1 MKQIRKIEI
10 KNYRSI
16 KTQTIKDI
24 EDFNIF
30 SGGNDVGKS
39 NVLRALDLF
48 FNDKDVDFFKE
59 FNIARKAEIKK
70 QREKQII
77 SIKLWF
83 HNDTYKNLPPIF
95 SVKKIW
101 DKSGKII
108 NIQND
113 IGTWLKTHTSI
124 TEKQAQTSLS
134 LYLNRFRFKYIPAIK
149 DDSCFNQLLI
159 ELYNAIVENTIGSLE
174 EFESTLA
181 SFNQKLLELSKD
193 LSLTFRTLT
202 GIESAIN
209 IPTSVNDLARRLS
222 VETYTKDKNAV
233 PLFNRGDGVRMQYIP
248 SILNFIST
256 IEKNKWHIWAIDE
269 PETSCEYVKTS
280 ALAKDFLREYCLK
293 NQIFISSHSFH
304 FITLEDKKISR
315 YRVYI
320 KDEKSNII
328 NVKSDLFS
336 DNELKSELGIYELL
350 AGLQD
355 VYDKFVQDC
364 KLLEENIE
372 LIHNLNKVLL
382 LFEGKSDR
390 ILFRKAITKLNPDR
404 MQDFCFA
411 EDADQKQRAV
421 IGEGADSLYGF
432 LTSHIPKI
440 NSMNKKIIAIFDN
453 DEGGKKQYNKIKKDF
468 STVYNIEMIGDKE
481 VLKHK
486 KYDVYVFCLQPPIF
500 RKNFVNDEPKYCY
513 LSTELLLQD
522 SNIPENKRAYVPH
535 TSPVLF
541 SFKNNADKLAF
552 ASSID
557 ADADYTGFNDTLEII
572 FKICPHKTS

>member
-1 MKQIRKIEI
+1 MKQIKKIEI

-16 KTQTIKDI
+16 KTQTIENIKDL
-24 EDFNIF
+24 NIF

-48 FNDKDVDFFKE
+48 FNDKDVDFSKE

-83 HNDTYKNLPPIF
+83 NNDTYKNLPKTF

-108 NIQND
+108 NVQND
-113 IGTWLKTHTSI
+113 IGTWLKSHSNI

-134 LYLNRFRFKYIPAIK
+134 LYLNRFRLKYIPAIK
-149 DDSCFNQLLI
+149 DDVCFNHLLI

-174 EFESTLA
+174 EFELTLD

-193 LSLTFRTLT
+193 LSQTFKELT

-209 IPTSVNDLARRLS
+209 IPTNVNDLARRLS
-222 VETYTKDKNAV
+222 VETYTKDSNAI

-269 PETSCEYVKTS
+269 PETSCEYAKTS
-280 ALAKDFLREYCLK
+280 TLAKDFVKEYCLK
-293 NQIFISSHSFH
+293 NQVFISSHSFH
-304 FITLEDKKISR
+304 FISLEDEKISR
-315 YRVYI
+315 YRVCI
-320 KDEKSNII
+320 KEEKSNII

-336 DNELKSELGIYELL
+336 DSELQSELGVYELL
-350 AGLQD
+350 SGLQG
-355 VYDKFVQDC
+355 VYDKFIQDHN
-364 KLLEENIE
+364 LLQENIQ
-372 LIHNLNKVLL
+372 LINNLQKTLL
-382 LFEGKSDR
+382 LFEGKSDK
-390 ILFRKAITKLNPDR
+390 ILFKKAITKLYPGR
-404 MQDFCFA
+404 IQDFCFA
-411 EDADQKQRAV
+411 EDADQKKGGV
-421 IGEGADSLYGF
+421 VGEGANSLYGF

-440 NSMNKKIIAIFDN
+440 SSINKKIIAIFDN
-453 DEGGKKQYNKIKKDF
+453 DTEGKNQYNKIKKDF
-468 STVYNIEMIGDKE
+468 SMIYQPKMIGDKE
-481 VLKHK
+481 VLKHQK
-486 KYDVYVFCLQPPIF
+486 DDVHIFCLQPPRF
-500 RKNFVNDEPKYCY
+500 RENFINKEPKYCY

-522 SNIPENKRAYVPH
+522 SNIPENKRDNIPH
-535 TSPVLF
+535 TSPPLF
-541 SFKNNADKLAF
+541 SFKNDADKVAFANDVANNADY
-552 ASSID
+552 S
-557 ADADYTGFNDTLEII
+557 GFSNTLEMI
-572 FKICPHKTS
+572 FNI

>member
-16 KTQTIKDI
+16 KTQTIEDI
-24 EDFNIF
+24 KDFNIF

-48 FNDKDVDFFKE
+48 FNDKEVDFSKE

-83 HNDTYKNLPPIF
+83 YNDTYKNLPTTF
-95 SVKKIW
+95 SVKKVW

-108 NIQND
+108 NVQND
-113 IGTWLKTHTSI
+113 IGTWLKKHTSV

-134 LYLNRFRFKYIPAIK
+134 LYLNRFRFRYIPAIK

-193 LSLTFRTLT
+193 LSLTFKNLT

-209 IPTSVNDLARRLS
+209 IPTNVNDLARRLS
-222 VETYTKDKNAV
+222 VETYTSDKNAV

-248 SILNFIST
+248 SILNFISI

-269 PETSCEYVKTS
+269 PETSCEYAKTS

-293 NQIFISSHSFH
+293 NQIFMSSHSFH
-304 FITLEDKKISR
+304 FIALEDKKISR

-336 DNELKSELGIYELL
+336 DGELKSELGIYELL
-350 AGLQD
+350 NGLQS
-355 VYDKFVQDC
+355 VYDKFVQDH
-364 KLLEENIE
+364 KLLEENVA
-372 LIHNLNKVLL
+372 LINNLQKTLL

-390 ILFRKAITKLNPDR
+390 ILFKKAITKLYPDKI
-404 MQDFCFA
+404 QDFCFA
-411 EDADQKQRAV
+411 EDADQKKGGV
-421 IGEGADSLYGF
+421 VGEGANSLYGF

-440 NSMNKKIIAIFDN
+440 NSVNKKIIAIFDN
-453 DEGGKKQYNKIKKDF
+453 DEEGKKQYNRIKKDF
-468 STVYNIEMIGDKE
+468 STIYQPKMIGDKE
-481 VLKHK
+481 VLKHQ
-486 KYDVYVFCLQPPIF
+486 KYDVHIFCLQPPVF
-500 RKNFVNDEPKYCY
+500 REDFINNEPKYCY

-522 SNIPENKRAYVPH
+522 SDIPENKRDNIPH
-535 TSPVLF
+535 TSPILF
-541 SFKNNADKLAF
+541 SFKNDADKVTF
-552 ASSID
+552 ANSID
-557 ADADYTGFNDTLEII
+557 SDADYSGFNNTLETILNI
-572 FKICPHKTS
+572 